1 MTAAWGLTSASSV
14 RTRRS
19 FSEQLLVDLSSA
31 AEREGDQVLGTG
43 YYLIHRFGQ
52 TDAFEY
58 NNLSFSTETE
68 ATAHACSLIAA
79 GELGNFVIK
88 DGESRV
94 VADDTA
100 IKAHCKRH
108 PIDYRVV

>member
-1 MTAAWGLTSASSV
+1 
-14 RTRRS
+14 
-19 FSEQLLVDLSSA
+19 
-31 AEREGDQVLGTG
+31 VLGTG

-58 NNLSFSTETE
+58 SNISFSTETE

-88 DGESRV
+88 DSKSLV
-94 VADDTA
+94 VADDAA
-100 IKAHCKRH
+100 IKAHCIRH
-108 PIDYRVV
+108 PIDYKAA

>member
-1 MTAAWGLTSASSV
+1 M
-14 RTRRS
+14 
-19 FSEQLLVDLSSA
+19 
-31 AEREGDQVLGTG
+31 LGTG

-52 TDAFEY
+52 TDALEY
-58 NNLSFSTETE
+58 SNLSFSTETE

-108 PIDYRVV
+108 PIDY